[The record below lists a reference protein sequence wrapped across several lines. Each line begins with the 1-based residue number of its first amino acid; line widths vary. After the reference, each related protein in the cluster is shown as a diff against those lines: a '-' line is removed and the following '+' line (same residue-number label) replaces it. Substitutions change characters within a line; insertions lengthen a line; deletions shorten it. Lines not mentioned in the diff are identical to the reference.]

1 MTSPHRL
8 VVIGNGMAGARL
20 VEDVL
25 ARASG
30 DRFRVT
36 MFGDEPYGNYNRI
49 LLSGVLAG
57 TQQPDDIFINPLDWY
72 AENDVTLHA
81 GIGAARIDRDAKVVY
96 GSDGRAEPYDTL
108 VIATGSVPFV
118 PPFEN
123 LAPTEPAHGPDPYKD
138 GVYVFRTLED
148 CERML
153 ARAADV
159 KSAAVIGGGLL
170 GLEAARGLSG
180 RGLEVNVVHLME
192 HLMEMQLDRDAG
204 LMLQKS
210 MEQLGVKVHLGKS
223 TTGLLGNGAV
233 TGLQFKDGS
242 SLECDLAG
250 HRRRHPPERRAGE
263 VGRPRRSSAASS
275 STTAWRRPT
284 RPSARSASAPSTA
297 GMVYGLV
304 APLWEQTAVL
314 ADRLTGRAEDKVY
327 EGSRT
332 STKLKVMGVDL
343 AVMGE
348 KQGRDADDEVVTYAE
363 PRRGVYHKL
372 IVRDGKLAGAIL
384 LGDTQRRAGAA
395 AALRPQHAAARRR
408 APRCS
413 SRWARRRRRCSA
425 ADLPDDAQICNCNG
439 VSKGAIVGAL
449 RGGCRTFKAV
459 CDATRAGTG
468 CGSCK
473 VQVKAIVEAV
483 AGDDLQDDPSA
494 HYYVPGVA
502 MAKRGAGRRHQ
513 GDEPAQRLAG
523 VRRARRRQ
531 GGSGQQGRARLAA
544 QDDLGQR
551 RRRGARRALHQR
563 PRPRQHPE
571 GPHLQRRAAHL
582 RRRDHAPPTCARSPT
597 SPTSTTS
604 AW

>member
-123 LAPTEPAHGPDPYKD
+123 LAPTEPAHGRSWPASPYKD

-242 SLECDLAG
+242 SLECDLLVIAAG
-250 HRRRHPPERRAGE
+250 IRPNVALAKSAGLAIKRGIVVDDGMATSDPSICAVGECAEHR
-263 VGRPRRSSAASS
+263 
-275 STTAWRRPT
+275 
-284 RPSARSASAPSTA
+284 

-314 ADRLTGRAEDKVY
+314 ADRLT
-327 EGSRT
+327 
-332 STKLKVMGVDL
+332 
-343 AVMGE
+343 
-348 KQGRDADDEVVTYAE
+348 
-363 PRRGVYHKL
+363 
-372 IVRDGKLAGAIL
+372 
-384 LGDTQRRAGAA
+384 
-395 AALRPQHAAARRR
+395 RR
-408 APRCS
+408 APKTRSTKARAPRRS
-413 SRWARRRRRCSA
+413 SR
-425 ADLPDDAQICNCNG
+425 
-439 VSKGAIVGAL
+439 
-449 RGGCRTFKAV
+449 
-459 CDATRAGTG
+459 
-468 CGSCK
+468 
-473 VQVKAIVEAV
+473 
-483 AGDDLQDDPSA
+483 
-494 HYYVPGVA
+494 
-502 MAKRGAGRRHQ
+502 
-513 GDEPAQRLAG
+513 
-523 VRRARRRQ
+523 
-531 GGSGQQGRARLAA
+531 
-544 QDDLGQR
+544 
-551 RRRGARRALHQR
+551 
-563 PRPRQHPE
+563 
-571 GPHLQRRAAHL
+571 
-582 RRRDHAPPTCARSPT
+582 
-597 SPTSTTS
+597 
-604 AW
+604 